1 MTNILKCDSFKKY
14 FISSENSSSN
24 KFLLYLRIKN
34 RSLLYMNNETW
45 QCILC
50 EKMCIIPYENYKYIT
65 NFNKN
70 KDIYLENIDTREVI
84 FINFCDQCYGDDSAI
99 SCHTVSNYS

>member
-1 MTNILKCDSFKKY
+1 
-14 FISSENSSSN
+14 
-24 KFLLYLRIKN
+24 
-34 RSLLYMNNETW
+34 MNNETW

-70 KDIYLENIDTREVI
+70 KDIYLENIDTREVT
-84 FINFCDQCYGDDSAI
+84 FLNF
-99 SCHTVSNYS
+99 

>member
-1 MTNILKCDSFKKY
+1 MILVKNILFLQKIHRQINLEIFAILVENKKSKY
-14 FISSENSSSN
+14 I
-24 KFLLYLRIKN
+24 I
-34 RSLLYMNNETW
+34 MNNETW

-70 KDIYLENIDTREVI
+70 KDIYLENIDAREVT
-84 FINFCDQCYGDDSAI
+84 FLNFCDQCYGDDSAI
-99 SCHTVSNYS
+99 SCYIVSNYS

>member
-1 MTNILKCDSFKKY
+1 
-14 FISSENSSSN
+14 
-24 KFLLYLRIKN
+24 
-34 RSLLYMNNETW
+34 MNNETW

-50 EKMCIIPYENYKYIT
+50 EKMGIIPYENYKYIT

-70 KDIYLENIDTREVI
+70 RDIYLENIHTREVT
-84 FINFCDQCYGDDSAI
+84 FINFCNQCYGDDSAI